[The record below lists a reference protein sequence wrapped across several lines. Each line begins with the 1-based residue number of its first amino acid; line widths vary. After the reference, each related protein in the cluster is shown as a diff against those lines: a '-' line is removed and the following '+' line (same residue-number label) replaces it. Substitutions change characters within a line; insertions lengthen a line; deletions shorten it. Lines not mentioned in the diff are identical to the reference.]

1 MGKMYG
7 YLRKV
12 NETITDQG
20 SERFRILVFWSYK
33 FNLVVNVF
41 LVMSA
46 ITYFTL
52 LVYPFVWYRLTG
64 EVETTLPIMLP
75 FVDEKTT
82 KGYIICVVVES
93 VYVVIAALGFLASD
107 LSYAMLALYTWPLV
121 DLFSDHLEGM
131 NVALR
136 TDRKLGETIEMR
148 EYFSHIV
155 QLHYVVMG

>member
-12 NETITDQG
+12 NETITDQV